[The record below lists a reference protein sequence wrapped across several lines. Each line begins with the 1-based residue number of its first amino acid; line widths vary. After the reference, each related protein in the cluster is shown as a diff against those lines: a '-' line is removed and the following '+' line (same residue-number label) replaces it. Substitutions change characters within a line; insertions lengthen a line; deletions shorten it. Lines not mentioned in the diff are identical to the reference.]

1 MTLWHR
7 NRVNKTLLLAAA
19 ALVCAWILLGF
30 YFDQRDSLTEQ
41 RDGKS
46 QSMADAIRLLQQES
60 DLRKLTAR
68 LGTSVM
74 SDSSAAEGQLL
85 HLVHDWEQRAGANN
99 ASFQRVGMSE
109 EHGFVLLTFEV
120 SAAGDMPAIAAFLY
134 QIETASIPL
143 RVENVQM
150 HSKYEGG
157 DEVQIHLEISTLYR
171 SDAARSSGP
180 GAASAPE
187 LARGPG

>member
-1 MTLWHR
+1 M
-7 NRVNKTLLLAAA
+7 NKTLLLAAA